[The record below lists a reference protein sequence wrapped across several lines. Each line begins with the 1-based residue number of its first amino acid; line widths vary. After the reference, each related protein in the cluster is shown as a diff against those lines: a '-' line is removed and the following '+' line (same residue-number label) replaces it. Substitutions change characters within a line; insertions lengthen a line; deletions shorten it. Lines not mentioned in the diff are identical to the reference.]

1 MVKARKLSPLPI
13 LDEASVRAFME
24 ERGIKHLHARQ
35 MWKLICKYRPE
46 RLEDVDALSMKEM
59 GRQLPTGMIAAFA
72 QQFTVTTSKVV
83 EKHESRDG
91 TIKLLMELQDG
102 QRVEA
107 VIIRHDG
114 RNTLC
119 VSSQI
124 GCQMGCTFCAT
135 GTMGIK
141 GNLLGGEILEQLYHA
156 IGVAPI
162 RNKMSAE
169 FPHLNLALSLHAPTQ
184 ALRQQIVPSA
194 KAFPIEKLLAAC
206 YEHIR
211 VSKKPLFVEY
221 VLLKNVNDR
230 PEHAHEL
237 GVLLAGQT
245 VIVNLIPYNP
255 TDVAREFDTPEDNDV
270 DNFYEILVNEYKLLT
285 TIRVH
290 HGREIGG

>member
-13 LDEASVRAFME
+13 FDEASVRAFME
-24 ERGIKHLHARQ
+24 ERGIKQLHARQ
-35 MWKLICKYRPE
+35 MWKLICKHRPE

-72 QQFTVTTSKVV
+72 GEFTVTSSKVV

-91 TIKLLMELQDG
+91 TIKLLVELQDG

-156 IGVAPI
+156 QGVAPI
-162 RNKMSAE
+162 RN
-169 FPHLNLALSLHAPTQ
+169 
-184 ALRQQIVPSA
+184 
-194 KAFPIEKLLAAC
+194 
-206 YEHIR
+206 
-211 VSKKPLFVEY
+211 VSTKSGEW
-221 VLLKNVNDR
+221 R
-230 PEHAHEL
+230 GE
-237 GVLLAGQT
+237 GGGR
-245 VIVNLIPYNP
+245 
-255 TDVAREFDTPEDNDV
+255 RE
-270 DNFYEILVNEYKLLT
+270 
-285 TIRVH
+285 
-290 HGREIGG
+290 